1 MVANISAT
9 LPACSYCNTTVGAF
23 LSYEPR
29 CVKRDISSAL
39 GQVWAND
46 SMIADLLSN
55 PLYQTDIGAF
65 QDRLQYTGTDTVGWY
80 GLHAYGHFAVNG
92 DPSGDGYNSPN
103 EPLFWL
109 HHGQVDRLWWIWQN
123 QRPLE
128 RAFQIN
134 GTRTLGNSP
143 PSADATIEDLINVG
157 FVDGEYDEGLAI
169 KNYVSTMGG
178 PLCYIYE

>member
-1 MVANISAT
+1 MVLPHAHVFALSVLANVA
-9 LPACSYCNTTVGAF
+9 A
-23 LSYEPR
+23 R
-29 CVKRDISSAL
+29 
-39 GQVWAND
+39 Q
-46 SMIADLLSN
+46 
-55 PLYQTDIGAF
+55 
-65 QDRLQYTGTDTVGWY
+65 
-80 GLHAYGHFAVNG
+80 
-92 DPSGDGYNSPN
+92 GYNSPN

-157 FVDGEYDEGLAI
+157 FVDGEYEEGLAI

-178 PLCYIYE
+178 PLCYIYA